1 VTSYWIRHRIGGV
14 SGALASIL
22 FRSYVYNDR
31 GGKRSA
37 YIITPEF
44 EKLKSVMEKSE
55 AIDLLHN
62 KLIESNLAF
71 KIEKYKTLI
80 FLHSIKMD
88 ETVLRKLVKFGA
100 SFTKDGTKIGE
111 KELSDFKTFS
121 EQLRLLDDKQLE
133 QAATIG
139 AELLIKDVDYYKF
152 FVTMCGLF
160 KL

>member
-1 VTSYWIRHRIGGV
+1 LEGKDEIKSQQRKTLRPGKQ
-14 SGALASIL
+14 
-22 FRSYVYNDR
+22 RSYVYNDR

-44 EKLKSVMEKSE
+44 EKLKSVMEKPE
-55 AIDLLHN
+55 AIDLLRK

-80 FLHSIKMD
+80 IFHAIKMD
-88 ETVLRKLVKFGA
+88 ETVLHKLVKFGA
-100 SFTKDGTKIGE
+100 SFTKDGIRIGE
-111 KELSDFKTFS
+111 KELSDFK
-121 EQLRLLDDKQLE
+121 LLDDNQLE

-139 AELLIKDVDYYKF
+139 AELLIKDVDYSKF